1 MIGVEIRLNTHRLE
15 RRLNGINKNLGMQL
29 DVAAHNFTDIARESI
44 KRQFILQT
52 KRQSRVN
59 TANKFDTKRLRR
71 FQYAVT
77 VPSSAYNLDTM
88 EPHYEQLTPGKK
100 VTEWTMR
107 NFSKDWT
114 KSHKSHVYRGMT
126 GRILYN
132 SRMRSE
138 LYVTPDP
145 FIRKGYI
152 RIQHRL
158 QDEVRSAIRRSFEQV
173 V

>member
-1 MIGVEIRLNTHRLE
+1 MISVEIRLNTRRLE
-15 RRLNGINKNLGMQL
+15 QRLNGINKNLGMQL
-29 DVAAHNFTDIARESI
+29 DVAVHNFAIIARDGI

-59 TANKFDTKRLRR
+59 TANKFDTKKLRR

-77 VPSSAYNLDTM
+77 VPFSAYNLDSM
-88 EPHYEQLTPGKK
+88 APHYEQLTPGKK
-100 VTEWTMR
+100 VTEWAMN
-107 NFSKDWT
+107 NFDGRKKT
-114 KSHKSHVYRGMT
+114 GRSHVYRGIT

-145 FIRKGYI
+145 FIRKGYDKI
-152 RIQHRL
+152 KNRL
-158 QDEVRSAIRRSFEQV
+158 QQEIRSAIRRSFEQV